1 MAVQWYPGHM
11 NKARRIIKET
21 MSEVDLVIEVMDA
34 RIPFSS
40 ENPMVAELRQH
51 RPCIKILNKSDLA
64 DPVITKMWLE
74 HLEKEQGVKAQAL
87 SVLDKSRTKNLP
99 DLCRKLLPNR
109 DSAVK
114 YIRVMI
120 MGIPNVGKSTL
131 INTLA
136 GKMIAKVGDE
146 PAITKMVS
154 SSQQRIILDGGIALS
169 DTPGILWPKIENSN
183 SSYRLAITGAIKNT
197 AIDFEDIALYAADY
211 LIDAY
216 AAQIVDRYKLKQ
228 CPDTGAKLLEA
239 IGRKRGCL
247 RPGGVIDIQRASEIL
262 IHEIRSG
269 ALGRLS
275 FETPEMIANETAIEE
290 TIVEAVEETDV
301 LKKNDLSVNE
311 ASFKDPKSD
320 LD

>member
-21 MSEVDLVIEVMDA
+21 MPDVDLVIEVMDA

-64 DPVITKMWLE
+64 DPMITKLWIE

-87 SVLDKSRTKNLP
+87 SVLEKSRTKNLP
-99 DLCRKLLPNR
+99 ELCRRLLPNR
-109 DSAVK
+109 GGAVK
-114 YIRVMI
+114 YIRIMI

-136 GKMIAKVGDE
+136 GRTMAKVGDE
-146 PAITKMVS
+146 PAVTKVVS
-154 SSQQRIILDGGIALS
+154 SAQQRIILGDDIALS
-169 DTPGILWPKIENSN
+169 DTPGILWPKIENQN

-197 AIDFEDIALYAADY
+197 AIDFEDIALFAADY
-211 LIDAY
+211 LIEAY
-216 AAQIVDRYKLKQ
+216 PDKVIARYKLKT
-228 CPDTGAKLLEA
+228 CPDSGYKLLEE
-239 IGRKRGCL
+239 IGHRRGCL
-247 RPGGVIDIQRASEIL
+247 KPGGVVDIQRVSEIL

-269 ALGRLS
+269 ALGTMS
-275 FETPEMIANETAIEE
+275 FETPEMVAKET
-290 TIVEAVEETDV
+290 AVEEVDAGTDTDTDETQ
-301 LKKNDLSVNE
+301 NRE
-311 ASFKDPKSD
+311 H
-320 LD
+320 

>member
-21 MSEVDLVIEVMDA
+21 MSDVDLVIEVMDA

-64 DPVITKMWLE
+64 DPAITKIWMQ

-87 SVLDKSRTKNLP
+87 SVLEKSRTKNIP

-154 SSQQRIILDGGIALS
+154 PSSQRIILEGGIALS
-169 DTPGILWPKIENSN
+169 DTPGILWPKIENGN

-211 LIDAY
+211 LIEAY
-216 AAQIVDRYKLKQ
+216 GEQVVERYKLKQ
-228 CPDTGAKLLEA
+228 CPETGIKLLEA
-239 IGRKRGCL
+239 IGTKRGCL
-247 RPGGVIDIQRASEIL
+247 RAGGVIDIQRASEIL

-275 FETPEMIANETAIEE
+275 FETPEMIESET
-290 TIVEAVEETDV
+290 TVEEVETEV
-301 LKKNDLSVNE
+301 ETKE
-311 ASFKDPKSD
+311 E
-320 LD
+320 

>member
-21 MSEVDLVIEVMDA
+21 MSDVDLVIEVMDA

-64 DPVITKMWLE
+64 DPEITKMWLQ
-74 HLEKEQGVKAQAL
+74 HFEKEQGVKAQAL
-87 SVLDKSRTKNLP
+87 SVLDKSRTRNLP
-99 DLCRKLLPNR
+99 ALCRKLLPER
-109 DSAVK
+109 GGAVK

-136 GKMIAKVGDE
+136 GKTLAKVGDE
-146 PAITKMVS
+146 PAVTKSVS
-154 SSQQRIILDGGIALS
+154 SAQQRIILQDDIALS
-169 DTPGILWPKIENSN
+169 DTPGILWPKIVNEN

-197 AIDFEDIALYAADY
+197 AIDFEDIAMFAADY

-216 AAQIVDRYKLKQ
+216 AERIVDRYKLKQ
-228 CPDTGAKLLEA
+228 RPETGFKFLEE
-239 IGRKRGCL
+239 IGRRRGCL
-247 RPGGVIDIQRASEIL
+247 RAGGIIDIQRASEIL

-269 ALGRLS
+269 VLGPLS
-275 FETPEMIANETAIEE
+275 FETPEMVALETVIEDDE
-290 TIVEAVEETDV
+290 VQE
-301 LKKNDLSVNE
+301 N
-311 ASFKDPKSD
+311 

>member
-21 MSEVDLVIEVMDA
+21 MSDVDLVIEVMDA

-64 DPVITKMWLE
+64 DPEITKLWLK
-74 HLEKEQGVKAQAL
+74 HFEKEQGVKAQAL
-87 SVLDKSRTKNLP
+87 SVLDKSKTKNLP
-99 DLCRKLLPNR
+99 NLCRKLLPER
-109 DSAVK
+109 GSAVK

-136 GKMIAKVGDE
+136 GKAIAKVGDE
-146 PAITKMVS
+146 PAVTKVVS
-154 SSQQRIILDGGIALS
+154 SAQQRIILQGGIALS
-169 DTPGILWPKIENSN
+169 DTPGILWPKIENEN
-183 SSYRLAITGAIKNT
+183 SSYRLAVTGAIKNT
-197 AIDFEDIALYAADY
+197 AIDFEDIALFAADY
-211 LIDAY
+211 LIEAY
-216 AAQIVDRYKLKQ
+216 CDKLIQRYKLKQ
-228 CPDTGAKLLEA
+228 CPETGIKLLEE

-247 RPGGVIDIQRASEIL
+247 RAGGIVDIQRASEIL

-269 ALGRLS
+269 ALGALS
-275 FETPEMIANETAIEE
+275 FETPEMIAKETAVDVSIEE
-290 TIVEAVEETDV
+290 NDDSTI
-301 LKKNDLSVNE
+301 
-311 ASFKDPKSD
+311 
-320 LD
+320 

>member
-11 NKARRIIKET
+11 NKARRIIKDT

-34 RIPFSS
+34 RIPHSS

-64 DPVITKMWLE
+64 DPEITSRWLA
-74 HLEKEQGVKAQAL
+74 HFEKEQGVKAQAL

-99 DLCRKLLPNR
+99 SLCRKLLPDR
-109 DSAVK
+109 GTAVK
-114 YIRVMI
+114 SIRVMI

-136 GKMIAKVGDE
+136 GKTLAKVGDE
-146 PAITKMVS
+146 PAVTKVVS
-154 SSQQRIILDGGIALS
+154 SAQHRIMLEGNIMLS
-169 DTPGILWPKIENSN
+169 DTPGILWPKIENGN

-197 AIDFEDIALYAADY
+197 AFDFEDIALFAADY

-216 AAQIVDRYKLKQ
+216 GERVVERYKLKQ
-228 CPDTGAKLLEA
+228 CPEAGINLLEE
-239 IGRKRGCL
+239 IGRRRGFL
-247 RPGGVIDIQRASEIL
+247 RAGGIIDLQRASEIL

-269 ALGRLS
+269 ALGALS
-275 FETPEMIANETAIEE
+275 FETPEMMAEETA
-290 TIVEAVEETDV
+290 TDEV
-301 LKKNDLSVNE
+301 
-311 ASFKDPKSD
+311 
-320 LD
+320 

>member
-21 MSEVDLVIEVMDA
+21 MSDVDLVIEVMDA

-64 DPVITKMWLE
+64 DPAITKIWMK

-87 SVLDKSRTKNLP
+87 SVLDKTRTKNIP

-154 SSQQRIILDGGIALS
+154 PSQQRIILEGGIALS
-169 DTPGILWPKIENSN
+169 DTPGILWPKIENGN

-197 AIDFEDIALYAADY
+197 AIDFEDIAVFAADY
-211 LIDAY
+211 LIDVY
-216 AAQIVDRYKLKQ
+216 GEQIVERYKLKQ
-228 CPDTGAKLLEA
+228 CP
-239 IGRKRGCL
+239 
-247 RPGGVIDIQRASEIL
+247 
-262 IHEIRSG
+262 
-269 ALGRLS
+269 
-275 FETPEMIANETAIEE
+275 ETESNC
-290 TIVEAVEETDV
+290 
-301 LKKNDLSVNE
+301 
-311 ASFKDPKSD
+311 
-320 LD
+320 

>member
-11 NKARRIIKET
+11 NKARRIIKDT

-64 DPVITKMWLE
+64 DPEITKKWLA
-74 HLEKEQGVKAQAL
+74 HFDKEQGVKAQAL

-99 DLCRKLLPNR
+99 SLCRKLLPGR
-109 DSAVK
+109 GTAVK
-114 YIRVMI
+114 TIRVMI
-120 MGIPNVGKSTL
+120 MGIPNVGKSTV

-136 GKMIAKVGDE
+136 GKTLAKVGDE
-146 PAITKMVS
+146 PAVTKVVS
-154 SSQQRIILDGGIALS
+154 SAQHRIQLEGNIVLS
-169 DTPGILWPKIENSN
+169 DTPGILWPKIENEN

-197 AIDFEDIALYAADY
+197 AFDFEDIALFAADY

-216 AAQIVDRYKLKQ
+216 SERVIERYKLKQ
-228 CPDTGAKLLEA
+228 RPETGIHLLEA
-239 IGRKRGCL
+239 IGRRRGFL
-247 RPGGVIDIQRASEIL
+247 RAGGIIDLQRASEVL

-269 ALGRLS
+269 ALGALS
-275 FETPEMIANETAIEE
+275 FETPEMIAEETA
-290 TIVEAVEETDV
+290 VDV
-301 LKKNDLSVNE
+301 D
-311 ASFKDPKSD
+311 
-320 LD
+320 

>member
-11 NKARRIIKET
+11 NKARRIIKDT

-64 DPVITKMWLE
+64 DPAITKLWMA
-74 HLEKEQGVKAQAL
+74 HLEKEQGVKVQAL

-99 DLCRKLLPNR
+99 DLCRKLLPDR
-109 DSAVK
+109 GTAVK
-114 YIRVMI
+114 SIRVMI

-136 GKMIAKVGDE
+136 GKTLAKVGDE
-146 PAITKMVS
+146 PAVTKVVS
-154 SSQQRIILDGGIALS
+154 SAQHRILLPGNIALS
-169 DTPGILWPKIENSN
+169 DTPGILWPKIENEN
-183 SSYRLAITGAIKNT
+183 SSYRLAVTGAIKNT
-197 AIDFEDIALYAADY
+197 AIDFEDIALFAADY

-216 AAQIVDRYKLKQ
+216 AEKIVERYKLKQ
-228 CPDTGAKLLEA
+228 TPQTGTELLEE
-239 IGRKRGCL
+239 IGRRRGCL
-247 RPGGVIDIQRASEIL
+247 RGGGIIDMNRASEIL

-269 ALGRLS
+269 ALGALS
-275 FETPEMIANETAIEE
+275 FETPAMIAEE
-290 TIVEAVEETDV
+290 TVVDEEED
-301 LKKNDLSVNE
+301 E
-311 ASFKDPKSD
+311 PEPEQG
-320 LD
+320 

>member
-11 NKARRIIKET
+11 NKARRIIKES

-64 DPVITKMWLE
+64 DPAITKMWLQ
-74 HLEKEQGVKAQAL
+74 HFDNEQGVKAQAL
-87 SVLDKSRTKNLP
+87 SVLEKSGTKNLP
-99 DLCRKLLPNR
+99 ALCRKILPKR
-109 DSAVK
+109 GSAVK
-114 YIRVMI
+114 PIRIMI

-136 GKMIAKVGDE
+136 GKVRAKVGDE
-146 PAITKMVS
+146 PAVTKVVS
-154 SSQQRIILDGGIALS
+154 SAQHRIIIEGGIALS
-169 DTPGILWPKIENSN
+169 DTPGILWPKIENAD

-197 AIDFEDIALYAADY
+197 AIDYEDIALFAADY
-211 LIDAY
+211 LITAY
-216 AAQIVDRYKLKQ
+216 PENVLQRYKLKQ
-228 CPDTGAKLLEA
+228 IPKTGRGLLED

-247 RPGGVIDIQRASEIL
+247 RARGVIDLQRAAEIL

-269 ALGRLS
+269 ALGKLS
-275 FETPEMIANETAIEE
+275 FETPQMIAAETAM
-290 TIVEAVEETDV
+290 
-301 LKKNDLSVNE
+301 L
-311 ASFKDPKSD
+311 
-320 LD
+320 LDRST